1 MRSTIKKQN
10 GFTTTMTDP
19 IKSPDG
25 NFIWDGGKWLP
36 ASNNQSL
43 EMQDSVI
50 SGDVV
55 TNVSHNSADSEVLRV
70 ALEGVGKL
78 LHSSPHHQQPVPV
91 PAPIPVPV
99 PVPTNNSTAPD
110 AYLDSIKLQACDDE
124 YKYDIIHSPMLGN
137 KLRNAVDR
145 MNLLGAKGKQFPS
158 SIDLHS
164 YHPETSNYL
173 IEIWDALCEARI
185 AGSRKETSDMILG
198 FAVIGIVLGLVIY
211 FVIWSFS

>member
-1 MRSTIKKQN
+1 
-10 GFTTTMTDP
+10 MTDP

-25 NFIWDGGKWLP
+25 NFIWDGNEWLP
-36 ASNNQSL
+36 LSNTNQSL

-55 TNVSHNSADSEVLRV
+55 TNVSNNSADSEVLRV

-78 LHSSPHHQQPVPV
+78 LHSSPQYQQQTS
-91 PAPIPVPV
+91 APVPV
-99 PVPTNNSTAPD
+99 PVPANPAPVAAPVPVNNSGAPD
-110 AYLDSIKLQACDDE
+110 AYLHSIKLQSCKDE

-145 MNLLGAKGKQFPS
+145 MNLLGGGGKQFPS

-164 YHPETSNYL
+164 FHPETSKYL
-173 IEIWDALCEARI
+173 IETWDSLCEARMV
-185 AGSRKETSDMILG
+185 GSSKENSDMILG
-198 FAVIGIVLGLVIY
+198 SAIIIFVLGLILY
-211 FVIWSFS
+211 FVIW